1 VRFVDVGTSVEVPW
15 QTRTPSRETMPRMT
29 TTPRAD
35 ALLDDPQLR
44 TFLPLLL
51 AAWADGDLTSDE
63 RAEIDAR
70 LADAPW
76 LRPAARALVH
86 AWLDPNAPPSAHELA
101 HLRSTLER
109 AIANLGARERRTL
122 ASSATALADD
132 PEAAKVARELLKKLG
147 LGGAHGPRPKTI
159 EREALPVA
167 ELQRALDG
175 SQTDVRARARTFL
188 DDPTRRM
195 YGLGKD
201 EQRDKVRAW
210 LRALSDTG
218 LLDLAFP
225 GVTSDVPDLQPFMV
239 LFETLALGDLSLVVK
254 TGVQVGLFGGSLYF
268 LGTERHHAKLA
279 DVASLK
285 LPGCFAMS
293 EVGHGSNVAGLE
305 TIARYDPATRE
316 LVIHTPREAARK
328 EWIGG
333 LADDAKAATVFAQLE
348 VGGEA
353 HGVHAIFVR
362 VRDDEGNPMPGI
374 RIGDCGWK
382 MGLNGVDNG
391 RLWFDQVRVP
401 VDALLDRFATIDA
414 AGAYVSPIAS
424 RDRRFFTMLGT
435 LVGGRIC
442 VGAAGVSVAKSAL
455 AIAIRYSL
463 ARRQFGP
470 ETGELP
476 LLRYP
481 THQRRLLPPLATT
494 YVLSFAFER
503 LRARFAEETAKEDAD
518 TRELEAE
525 AAGLKVA
532 ATWHAT
538 RTVQLARESCGGQ
551 GYLGVNRLP
560 DLRADSDVFSTFEGD
575 NTVLLQLVAKSLVS
589 RFRRDL
595 QSGGVGAIA
604 RLVAGI
610 AAERVVDMN
619 PVTARRTD
627 PEHLGDREYLL
638 ASLEHR
644 ASTLVRSAA
653 RRLAKRLGD
662 EMDPHDAM
670 LEVQEHLVAAASA
683 WVDHLAFRWFDEA
696 VSTREAAAT
705 TDEAREANTVLRE
718 VGALHALSLLER
730 DAGWYLE
737 SGWTAPAK
745 ARAIRKE
752 VERRMLDLMPA
763 AAGLVD
769 AFGIPD
775 ACLAAPIAFF
785 DPATPP

>member
-1 VRFVDVGTSVEVPW
+1 
-15 QTRTPSRETMPRMT
+15 MT
-29 TTPRAD
+29 TTHRAD

-44 TFLPLLL
+44 SFLPLLL
-51 AAWADGDLTSDE
+51 TAWVDGDLTDHE
-63 RAEIDAR
+63 RAEIRAR

-76 LRPAARALVH
+76 LRPAARALIE
-86 AWLDPNAPPSAHELA
+86 AWLDPNDPPSTQELA
-101 HLRSTLER
+101 HLRETLDR
-109 AIANLGARERRTL
+109 AIPNLGTDERRTL
-122 ASSATALADD
+122 AGAAAALADD
-132 PEAAKVARELLKKLG
+132 AEAAKVARELLKKLG
-147 LGGAHGPRPKTI
+147 LGGAHAPRKKTI
-159 EREALPVA
+159 DRAVLPVA
-167 ELQRALDG
+167 ALTRILDG
-175 SQTDVRARARTFL
+175 AHVDIRERVRAFL

-201 EQRDKVRAW
+201 AQRDKVRGW
-210 LRALSDTG
+210 LADLSATG

-268 LGTERHHAKLA
+268 LGTERHRARLA
-279 DVASLK
+279 DVASLR

-305 TIARYDPATRE
+305 TTARYDAATRE

-328 EWIGG
+328 DWIGG
-333 LADDAKAATVFAQLE
+333 LADDARAATVFAQLE
-348 VGGEA
+348 VGGQS
-353 HGVHAIFVR
+353 HGVHAIFVQ
-362 VRDDEGNPMPGI
+362 VRDDAGNPMPGV

-401 VDALLDRFATIDA
+401 VDALLDRFATIDE
-414 AGAYVSPIAS
+414 AGEYVSPIGS

-455 AIAIRYSL
+455 TIAIRYSL

-494 YVLSFAFER
+494 YVLSLAFER
-503 LRARFAEETAKEDAD
+503 LRHRFAEVTATPDAD

-589 RFRRDL
+589 RFQREL

-604 RLVAGI
+604 RMVAGI

-619 PVTARRTD
+619 PITARRTD
-627 PEHLGDREYLL
+627 PDHLGDREYLL
-638 ASLEHR
+638 ASLDHR
-644 ASTLVRSAA
+644 ASTLGRSAA
-653 RRLAKRLGD
+653 RRLAKRLGA
-662 EMDPHDAM
+662 EMDPQDAL

-683 WVDHLAFRWFDEA
+683 WVDELTFRWFDEA
-696 VSTREAAAT
+696 LNEREASIEGEGDADERAAI
-705 TDEAREANTVLRE
+705 AMLRQ
-718 VGALHALSLLER
+718 VGALHALSLIER

-737 SGWTAPAK
+737 SGWLAPPK

-752 VERRMLDLMPA
+752 VERRMGELVPA

-769 AFGIPD
+769 AFAIPD